1 MSYELAGDVPEGS
14 SATAATVGLETPEDP
29 VLLEDDLFAEG
40 VVIREDMVRD
50 RAAAVPEPAGT
61 KTHRSKADGSKPT
74 KTKSAEAKSKG
85 AGNPEGTA
93 ARPSPTDPVRAQDR
107 SAPLALV
114 ADDLDDGPAPTP
126 SGTVSAGEHAPT
138 PPFDVPA
145 APGDAAA
152 APVDVEAPSHGWLA
166 RGRRL
171 VVGNFPA
178 TVLGIVAI
186 GLAVALVLAMQQ
198 LGNRSA
204 LDNARVSA
212 LAAAKTYSVEIAG
225 YDYRHLDADFGVV
238 LANSTPSFRRTF
250 TQSSNAL
257 KSTLT
262 KYHARASA
270 KVVSA
275 GLVSAST
282 SQAVALVFL
291 DQSVMN
297 SAQKSP
303 TTDRSQV
310 EITLDYSG
318 GKWLIDQVTL
328 V

>member
-1 MSYELAGDVPEGS
+1 MSYELARDVPEGS
-14 SATAATVGLETPEDP
+14 SATAATVELETAEDP

-40 VVIREDMVRD
+40 VVLREDMVRD
-50 RAAAVPEPAGT
+50 RAGAVPEPAGT
-61 KTHRSKADGSKPT
+61 KTQRSKADGAKPT
-74 KTKSAEAKSKG
+74 KTKSAKTKSKG
-85 AGNPEGTA
+85 AGEPESA
-93 ARPSPTDPVRAQDR
+93 SAEPRPTDPVQAQDR
-107 SAPLALV
+107 SAPLAR
-114 ADDLDDGPAPTP
+114 AASDLGDGPAPTP

-138 PPFDVPA
+138 PPGDAAA

-152 APVDVEAPSHGWLA
+152 APGDAEAPSQSPLA
-166 RGRRL
+166 PVRRL
-171 VVGNFPA
+171 VIGNFPA

-186 GLAVALVLAMQQ
+186 ALAVALVLTMQQ

-212 LAAAKTYSVEIAG
+212 LAVAKTYSVEIAG

-238 LANSTPSFRRTF
+238 LANSTPSFRRSF

>member
-1 MSYELAGDVPEGS
+1 MSYELARDVPEGS
-14 SATAATVGLETPEDP
+14 SATAATVELETAEDP

-40 VVIREDMVRD
+40 VVLREDMVRD
-50 RAAAVPEPAGT
+50 RAGAVPEPAGT
-61 KTHRSKADGSKPT
+61 KTQRSKADGAKPT
-74 KTKSAEAKSKG
+74 KTKSAKTKSKG
-85 AGNPEGTA
+85 AGEPESA
-93 ARPSPTDPVRAQDR
+93 SAEPRPTDPVQAQDR
-107 SAPLALV
+107 SAPLAR
-114 ADDLDDGPAPTP
+114 AASDLGDGPAPTP

-138 PPFDVPA
+138 PP
-145 APGDAAA
+145 GDAAA
-152 APVDVEAPSHGWLA
+152 APGDAEAPSQSPLA
-166 RGRRL
+166 PVRRL
-171 VVGNFPA
+171 VIGNFPA

-186 GLAVALVLAMQQ
+186 ALAVALVLTMQQ

-212 LAAAKTYSVEIAG
+212 LAVAKTYSVEIAG

-238 LANSTPSFRRTF
+238 LANSTPSFRRSF